1 MKKIDRMTP
10 SLDKIQKQ
18 LDNLPREAFNFW
30 VSVTPIDKGG
40 ARRKTKLRGMTIVAD
55 YPYAQRLNEGWSKQ
69 APDGMAKPTE
79 EFLEQRMKEI
89 LRK

>member
-1 MKKIDRMTP
+1 MKKIDRITP
-10 SLDKIQKQ
+10 NIERIQKQ
-18 LDNLPREAFNFW
+18 LDAFPREAFTFW

-40 ARRKTKLRGMTIVAD
+40 ARRKTKLRGNTIIAD

-69 APDGMAKPTE
+69 APEGMAKPTE
-79 EFLEQRMKEI
+79 IFLEQRLKEI